1 MNTEMFKDIFK
12 KCRIQK
18 WIKIFAAYTAFFY
31 ASFIFGS
38 AVLIGRR
45 SDFVQYLRLLA
56 GCIVLALLICAFGFF
71 KAKYVFLLTS
81 TGALT
86 GIIQMLW
93 IFGAGN
99 NSGWE
104 DLAGFAG
111 FLVFLAGGFAAG
123 IIIQAGYILYKRIKK

>member
-1 MNTEMFKDIFK
+1 MDTHIFK
-12 KCRIQK
+12 NIFQKERIK
-18 WIKIFAAYTAFFY
+18 NWILIFAAYTAFFY
-31 ASFIFGS
+31 SSFIFGS
-38 AVLIGRR
+38 AVLIGRT

-56 GCIVLALLICAFGFF
+56 GCIVLAILICAFGFF

-81 TGALT
+81 AGALA

-111 FLVFLAGGFAAG
+111 FLVLFAGGFASGVIAQ
-123 IIIQAGYILYKRIKK
+123 IAYIVHKRIKN